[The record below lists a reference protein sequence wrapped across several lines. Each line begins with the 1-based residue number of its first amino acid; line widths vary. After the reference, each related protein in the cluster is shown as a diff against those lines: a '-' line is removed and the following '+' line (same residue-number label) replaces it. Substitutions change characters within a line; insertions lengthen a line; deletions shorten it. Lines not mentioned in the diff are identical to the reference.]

1 MNWPLNCGDNIMD
14 RAVEF
19 KLKAIKQKFS
29 TRKITCVEDVVS
41 IARRFYGDD
50 IMIYESAFIILLNP
64 VGSAIGYAKI
74 SQGGLQ
80 STSVDVRIIAK
91 YAIESLATSVILVH
105 NHPSSECR
113 PTGVDIKL
121 AAALKKG
128 LSLLHIQL
136 YDSVIITENGHFSM
150 REEGLIG

>member
-1 MNWPLNCGDNIMD
+1 MD

-50 IMIYESAFIILLNP
+50 IMIYESAFIIMLNP

-91 YAIESLATSVILVH
+91 YAIESLATSVILVQ
-105 NHPSSECR
+105 P
-113 PTGVDIKL
+113 P
-121 AAALKKG
+121 
-128 LSLLHIQL
+128 
-136 YDSVIITENGHFSM
+136 FF
-150 REEGLIG
+150 